1 MSSNADAPKEFSV
14 YIDFKK
20 SEGDPSRIFR
30 TMASLIETFEA
41 IDKELIDILGTE
53 AKVELVL
60 DDIEAGSLRAWLRN
74 VLIVLPDEAIREF
87 DVKKL
92 AGHFLLKAKYKLVDW
107 LGKNPEIT
115 SIEQV
120 KVLEGELIT
129 LAEETNIKQ
138 IPAYNSLNTRF
149 LLSQINQIKQAVN
162 QLDEDDTVEYESIV
176 GNASLP
182 KNIVIDEDLIR
193 EILTRETIFSE
204 GKRLVM
210 IKKPDFLG
218 KSKWG
223 FKYNGHSIEAKIED
237 EEWLDN
243 FQNNGTILQPGDS
256 LRVLMHE
263 QVSYGY
269 ESEVVHIQYTINEVI
284 EVLPRNNYTQTNFKF
299 DR

>member
-1 MSSNADAPKEFSV
+1 M
-14 YIDFKK
+14 
-20 SEGDPSRIFR
+20 
-30 TMASLIETFEA
+30 
-41 IDKELIDILGTE
+41 
-53 AKVELVL
+53 
-60 DDIEAGSLRAWLRN
+60 
-74 VLIVLPDEAIREF
+74 
-87 DVKKL
+87 
-92 AGHFLLKAKYKLVDW
+92 
-107 LGKNPEIT
+107 
-115 SIEQV
+115 
-120 KVLEGELIT
+120 LEGELIT

-149 LLSQINQIKQAVN
+149 LLSQINLIKQAVN
-162 QLDEDDTVEYESIV
+162 QLDEDDTVQYESIV

-193 EILTRETIFSE
+193 EILTRETISSE
-204 GKRLVM
+204 GERLVM

-243 FQNNGTILQPGDS
+243 FQNNGTILQPGYS

-269 ESEVVHIQYTINEVI
+269 ESEVVHIQYTINQVM

>member
-1 MSSNADAPKEFSV
+1 MNSNADAQKEFSV

-41 IDKELIDILGTE
+41 IDKELIDILGAE

-60 DDIEAGSLRAWLRN
+60 DDIEAGSLRAWLRS
-74 VLIVLPDEAIREF
+74 VLIALPDEAIKELE
-87 DVKKL
+87 VKKL
-92 AGHFLLKAKYKLVDW
+92 IGHFLLKAKYRLVVW
-107 LGKNPEIT
+107 LGNNPEIT

-149 LLSQINQIKQAVN
+149 LLSQINLIKQAVN
-162 QLDEDDTVEYESIV
+162 QLDEDDTVQYESIA
-176 GNASLP
+176 GTAILP

-193 EILTRETIFSE
+193 EILTRETISSE
-204 GKRLVM
+204 GERLVM

-237 EEWLDN
+237 EEWLEN

-269 ESEVVHIQYTINEVI
+269 ESEIVHIQYTINEVM
-284 EVLPRNNYTQTNFKF
+284 EVLPRNSYTQTNFKF